1 VDYMV
6 VGKSSL
12 LIPSFTQ
19 EPSGDE
25 KFKMTL
31 AAPFGFSLHI
41 RPLTFAL
48 AGRSFGSNG
57 PAAKPADTHSA
68 IASVTSGADW

>member
-1 VDYMV
+1 
-6 VGKSSL
+6 L

-48 AGRSFGSNG
+48 AGRSLGSKWAG
-57 PAAKPADTHSA
+57 GE
-68 IASVTSGADW
+68 TSGHPFGYCISDLGCGLVGAGCVSAG